1 MAVLAPWSP
10 ALIAA
15 ANAAEPD
22 PRMTR
27 SNMRF
32 VFYMT
37 ELSYKLATRLGW
49 LDSLIAERAIIH
61 RPFMSQQLTL
71 RKTDVTAVSLLFNA
85 LSNEYRVGIVNLL
98 RYGPKNVSEISEA
111 LKIEQT
117 MASHNLKCLAFC
129 GLVTSQR
136 LGKTIEYTLNRET
149 VEPILR
155 LADRHISK
163 YAVNLRTCKT
173 LAR

>member
-1 MAVLAPWSP
+1 M
-10 ALIAA
+10 
-15 ANAAEPD
+15 
-22 PRMTR
+22 
-27 SNMRF
+27 
-32 VFYMT
+32 
-37 ELSYKLATRLGW
+37 
-49 LDSLIAERAIIH
+49 
-61 RPFMSQQLTL
+61 TL
-71 RKTDVTAVSLLFNA
+71 RKNAATAVSLLFNA

-98 RYGPKNVSEISEA
+98 RNGPRNVGEISEA

-136 LGKTIEYTLNRET
+136 LGKTIEYTLNLET

-163 YAVNLRTCKT
+163 YAVNLRNCKT
-173 LAR
+173 LER

>member
-1 MAVLAPWSP
+1 
-10 ALIAA
+10 
-15 ANAAEPD
+15 
-22 PRMTR
+22 
-27 SNMRF
+27 
-32 VFYMT
+32 
-37 ELSYKLATRLGW
+37 
-49 LDSLIAERAIIH
+49 
-61 RPFMSQQLTL
+61 MSQRLTL
-71 RKTDVTAVSLLFNA
+71 QKTDVTAVSLLFHPPP
-85 LSNEYRVGIVNLL
+85 NEHRVGIVNFLKT
-98 RYGPKNVSEISEA
+98 GPKNVGEISDA

-117 MASHNLKCLAFC
+117 MASHNPKCLAFC

>member
-1 MAVLAPWSP
+1 
-10 ALIAA
+10 
-15 ANAAEPD
+15 
-22 PRMTR
+22 MT
-27 SNMRF
+27 
-32 VFYMT
+32 
-37 ELSYKLATRLGW
+37 
-49 LDSLIAERAIIH
+49 
-61 RPFMSQQLTL
+61 QQLTF
-71 RKTDVTAVSLLFNA
+71 RKTDLTALSLLFNA
-85 LSNEYRVGIVNLL
+85 LSNEYRVGILNIL
-98 RYGPKNVSEISEA
+98 RNGPKNVGEISEA

-155 LADRHISK
+155 LADKHISN

-173 LAR
+173 LER

>member
-1 MAVLAPWSP
+1 
-10 ALIAA
+10 
-15 ANAAEPD
+15 
-22 PRMTR
+22 
-27 SNMRF
+27 
-32 VFYMT
+32 
-37 ELSYKLATRLGW
+37 
-49 LDSLIAERAIIH
+49 
-61 RPFMSQQLTL
+61 MSQKLTL
-71 RKTDVTAVSLLFNA
+71 RKPDVTAASMLFNA
-85 LSNEYRVGIVNLL
+85 LSNESRVGILNLL
-98 RYGPKNVSEISEA
+98 RNGPKNVSEISEA